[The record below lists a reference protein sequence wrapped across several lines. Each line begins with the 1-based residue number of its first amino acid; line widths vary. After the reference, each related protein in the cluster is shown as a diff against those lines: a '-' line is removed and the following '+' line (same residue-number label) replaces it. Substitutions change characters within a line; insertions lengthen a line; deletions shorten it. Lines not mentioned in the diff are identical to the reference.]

1 VTKPSA
7 DQLDLSF
14 DAREAPRP
22 DRVAAAERL
31 ADEVSRQIGQPVR
44 LVVHDNRH
52 TMVSFRREGAGIQ
65 LRIHHL
71 FLGADPDV
79 VSALAEFARTGR
91 GVRRQ
96 EASRRIDAWVRAHRD
111 RIAPPRT
118 GRLQPRG
125 RVHDLQT
132 ILDRLNAEH
141 FGGTV
146 EVRIGWG
153 RSGALPGRTSIRAGV
168 YLHTARAI
176 RIHPALDREEVPEF
190 YVASVVFHEML
201 HQVVPPAE
209 RGGRRT
215 IHGREF
221 RRRERAYADHARAAA
236 WERENVHRLLAS
248 PRKR

>member
-1 VTKPSA
+1 VKPPPG
-7 DQLDLSF
+7 QLDLSF
-14 DAREAPRP
+14 DARDAPRP

-31 ADEVSRQIGQPVR
+31 ADEVSARLGQPVR

-52 TMVSFRREGAGIQ
+52 TMVSFRRERNGVQ
-65 LRIHHL
+65 LRVHHL
-71 FLGADPDV
+71 FLGSTPEV
-79 VSALAEFARTGR
+79 VAALADFARPGR
-91 GVRRQ
+91 HGDR
-96 EASRRIDAWVRAHRD
+96 AGPSRRIDAWVRAHRD

-118 GRLQPRG
+118 GRLDPRG
-125 RVHDLQT
+125 RIHDLQA

-176 RIHPALDREEVPEF
+176 RIHPALDREDVPEF

-209 RGGRRT
+209 RGGRRS

-248 PRKR
+248 PRRR